1 MPPPLPLLTRLPL
14 QAGASNA
21 NAFMRRGPPTAA
33 RPALLLPLPSLP
45 LPLVALFTTSPSASL
60 KRHQMPPRPKPPP
73 DSDIEESYL
82 KGSGP
87 GGQKIDLAS
96 RHGLLVLTTPPF
108 LQNKTSSA
116 VQLKHIPTGIVVK
129 SQATRS
135 RSQNRKIAR
144 EILAEK
150 IDNLQNGD
158 QSRSA
163 IVGDV
168 KRKKAAS
175 ASKKSKR
182 KYRQLE
188 EEKAN
193 SEASEDGASEEV
205 VQDETNGDPSSEE
218 VKTSHT
224 ADPSSIVQS
233 QNP

>member
-14 QAGASNA
+14 LAGASNA
-21 NAFMRRGPPTAA
+21 NAFMRRGPTPTAA
-33 RPALLLPLPSLP
+33 RPASLLLLPLP
-45 LPLVALFTTSPSASL
+45 LPLVALFSTSPSASL
-60 KRHQMPPRPKPPP
+60 KGHQMPPRPKPPP

-87 GGQKIDLAS
+87 GGQKI
-96 RHGLLVLTTPPF
+96 
-108 LQNKTSSA
+108 NKTSSA

-158 QSRSA
+158 QSRAA

-188 EEKAN
+188 EEKEN
-193 SEASEDGASEEV
+193 NEASEVGASEEAI
-205 VQDETNGDPSSEE
+205 QDETNGDPSSED
-218 VKTSHT
+218 VKASST
-224 ADPSSIVQS
+224 ADPSSTVQS
-233 QNP
+233 KNP

>member
-14 QAGASNA
+14 LAGASNA
-21 NAFMRRGPPTAA
+21 NAFMRHGLTAA
-33 RPALLLPLPSLP
+33 RPPLPLQPSL
-45 LPLVALFTTSPSASL
+45 LVALFSASPSAAL
-60 KRHQMPPRPKPPP
+60 KKHEMPPRPKPPP

-87 GGQKIDLAS
+87 GGQKI
-96 RHGLLVLTTPPF
+96 
-108 LQNKTSSA
+108 NKTSSA

-144 EILAEK
+144 EILAQK
-150 IDNLQNGD
+150 IDDLQNGD

-182 KYRQLE
+182 KYRLLE

-193 SEASEDGASEEV
+193 SEASEAGASEPIVED
-205 VQDETNGDPSSEE
+205 QTNSNPSSEE
-218 VKTSHT
+218 KTSI
-224 ADPSSIVQS
+224 ADPSSTVQS
-233 QNP
+233 KNL

>member
-1 MPPPLPLLTRLPL
+1 
-14 QAGASNA
+14 
-21 NAFMRRGPPTAA
+21 MRRGPTPTAA
-33 RPALLLPLPSLP
+33 RPASLLLLPLPLP
-45 LPLVALFTTSPSASL
+45 LLALFSTSPSASL
-60 KRHQMPPRPKPPP
+60 KGHQMPPRPKPPP

-87 GGQKIDLAS
+87 GGQKI
-96 RHGLLVLTTPPF
+96 
-108 LQNKTSSA
+108 NKTSSA

-158 QSRSA
+158 QSRAA

-188 EEKAN
+188 EEKEN
-193 SEASEDGASEEV
+193 NGASEAGAGEEA
-205 VQDETNGDPSSEE
+205 VQDETNGDPSSEG
-218 VKTSHT
+218 VKTSST
-224 ADPSSIVQS
+224 ADPSSTVQS
-233 QNP
+233 KNP

>member
-21 NAFMRRGPPTAA
+21 NAFMRRGPPAA
-33 RPALLLPLPSLP
+33 ASPALLSLSLP
-45 LPLVALFTTSPSASL
+45 LPLVALFSTSPSASL

-87 GGQKIDLAS
+87 GGQKI
-96 RHGLLVLTTPPF
+96 
-108 LQNKTSSA
+108 NKTSSA

-193 SEASEDGASEEV
+193 SEASEDRASEEAG
-205 VQDETNGDPSSEE
+205 QDETNGDPSSGE
-218 VKTSHT
+218 VKTFT
-224 ADPSSIVQS
+224 ADPSSAVQS
-233 QNP
+233 KNP